1 MALAGLLTRIR
12 SGTRHGRRSRRR
24 RRIWR
29 RRRSNYRS
37 RPQWKRPTR
46 RQQDQPTS
54 ATNVQSATTSD
65 ISDSYENRF
74 RESAS
79 ESALQVDN
87 DLAEY
92 DQSDSDDI
100 TMRDRRACAPID
112 PPVAG
117 DSTNASCRTSY
128 SKPSTNPSEKCPL
141 TTSGLTQDS
150 GYTETSVNLMNS
162 HIHDDTV
169 PHCFEGKV

>member
-1 MALAGLLTRIR
+1 MPLAGLLTRIR
-12 SGTRHGRRSRRR
+12 SGTRRGRRSRRR

-54 ATNVQSATTSD
+54 TINEQSATTSD
-65 ISDSYENRF
+65 TSDSYENRF

-79 ESALQVDN
+79 DCESALQVDN
-87 DLAEY
+87 ELAEY
-92 DQSDSDDI
+92 DQSDDI

-112 PPVAG
+112 PPGAG
-117 DSTNASCRTSY
+117 DSTNASCRTSF
-128 SKPSTNPSEKCPL
+128 SKPSTNPSDKCL
-141 TTSGLTQDS
+141 LSYYVWSNSGFWL
-150 GYTETSVNLMNS
+150 
-162 HIHDDTV
+162 H
-169 PHCFEGKV
+169 